1 MGCAAPADVGQK
13 VLDDDRQVRDRIT
26 RNIQTDLERIHSV
39 PNTNPRAE
47 EDEVLRSGRAA
58 DGTIIAGTL
67 RLAAHF

>member
-1 MGCAAPADVGQK
+1 VGQK

-47 EDEVLRSGRAA
+47 EDEVLRSGEGSRRNDHRRHAEA
-58 DGTIIAGTL
+58 
-67 RLAAHF
+67 RRHF